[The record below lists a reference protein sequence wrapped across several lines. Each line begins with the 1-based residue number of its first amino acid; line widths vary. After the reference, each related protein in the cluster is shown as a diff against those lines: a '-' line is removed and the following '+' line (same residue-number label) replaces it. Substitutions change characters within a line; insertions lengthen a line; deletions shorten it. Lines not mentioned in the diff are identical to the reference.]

1 MHGGTSRSSLPAS
14 SSRPS
19 NYIHCTA
26 PDVRFRPAAACFP
39 KREGCYHTRNRLSTT
54 DVGEDSKQ
62 RFRKVL
68 DFNPILSSGA
78 SYVEKPGYRWSL
90 RGTLETAK
98 HTARVLVQDGDQS
111 RTVPIETFPF
121 TIGRQ
126 ADRDLSLLN
135 PQVSRQHAVIER
147 DGDGFVIRDLGSR
160 HGTLVNGLKIEMA
173 QLQSGDR
180 IQPGASNVVLVFVV
194 AQDHTS
200 TRVLLSR
207 IAGESA
213 GSQLEKLS
221 LFLQA
226 AQSFNNTRVLNE
238 VLNTMVEYTLRLT
251 GAERGFVFLG
261 DSLATLRLECGL
273 NNEGLPLMDDS
284 KISHSIVRDAAESG
298 QEYIVGDVSGDGHVV
313 GRESMVA
320 HELRSVIA
328 IPLRGRSSERLLGLL
343 YLDSRLRTSTLN
355 RVGRDIL
362 QAIASEAANLV
373 ENARMMQAERDAE
386 LLRKEMEIAASI
398 QQSIM
403 ARELPDF
410 QYAKVMARS
419 VPCTEVGGDFYDV
432 IPVKDGFVAIVAD
445 VSGKGMSAA
454 LLASIIQ
461 GMMYAQIMSGAS
473 LVDTVNSVNSFLC
486 ARVSG
491 QKYVTLVAAH
501 YRNGGSVELVNGGH
515 VCPFVVGMNG
525 QMEEITDGDMP
536 IGLFETATF
545 HSVPLIMPVG
555 ARLVLLSDGVS
566 EAENPAGV
574 QFGSRKLEMEF
585 VAANPIESVFSSMH
599 CFCEGVPPHDD
610 RTMLVVE
617 RTA

>member
-1 MHGGTSRSSLPAS
+1 
-14 SSRPS
+14 
-19 NYIHCTA
+19 
-26 PDVRFRPAAACFP
+26 
-39 KREGCYHTRNRLSTT
+39 
-54 DVGEDSKQ
+54 
-62 RFRKVL
+62 
-68 DFNPILSSGA
+68 
-78 SYVEKPGYRWSL
+78 
-90 RGTLETAK
+90 LETAK
-98 HTARVLVQDGDQS
+98 ATARFLVQDGEHS
-111 RTVPIETFPF
+111 RTVPIDSFPF

-126 ADRDLSLLN
+126 ADRNLSLTN
-135 PQVSRQHAVIER
+135 PQVSRQHAVVER
-147 DGDGFVIRDLGSR
+147 DGDGFVVRDLGSR
-160 HGTLVNGLKIEMA
+160 HGTLVNGVKVEMSR
-173 QLQSGDR
+173 LQSGDQ

-194 AQDHTS
+194 AHDHTS
-200 TRVLLSR
+200 TRQLLNR

-213 GSQLEKLS
+213 VSQLEKLS

-261 DSLATLRLECGL
+261 ESSGTLKLECGL
-273 NNEGLPLMDDS
+273 SSEGTPLMDDS

-298 QEYIVGDVSGDGHVV
+298 QEFIVGDVSGDGKVI

-386 LLRKEMEIAASI
+386 LMRKEMEIASSI

-403 ARELPDF
+403 ARELPAF
-410 QYAKVMARS
+410 RYAKVVAKS
-419 VPCTEVGGDFYDV
+419 VPSTEVGGDFYDV
-432 IPVKDGFVAIVAD
+432 IPVEDGFVAIVAD

-461 GMMYAQIMSGAS
+461 GMMYAQLMSGAS
-473 LVDTVNSVNSFLC
+473 LVDTVHSVNSFLC
-486 ARVSG
+486 ERVSG
-491 QKYVTLVAAH
+491 QKYVTLVAAR
-501 YRNGGSVELVNGGH
+501 YRDGGAVELVNGGH
-515 VCPFVVGMNG
+515 VSPFLVGPGG
-525 QMEEITDGDMP
+525 QVQEITDGDVP
-536 IGLFETATF
+536 VGLFESATF
-545 HSVPLIMPVG
+545 HSVALEMPVG
-555 ARLVLLSDGVS
+555 ARLVLVSDGVT
-566 EAENPAGV
+566 EAENPTGE
-574 QFGSRKLEMEF
+574 QFGSSELEPELT
-585 VAANPIESVFSSMH
+585 APNPIEAVFASMH
-599 CFCEGVPPHDD
+599 CFCQGVPPHDD
-610 RTMLVVE
+610 RTLLILE

>member
-1 MHGGTSRSSLPAS
+1 METTKALA
-14 SSRPS
+14 
-19 NYIHCTA
+19 
-26 PDVRFRPAAACFP
+26 RF
-39 KREGCYHTRNRLSTT
+39 
-54 DVGEDSKQ
+54 
-62 RFRKVL
+62 
-68 DFNPILSSGA
+68 
-78 SYVEKPGYRWSL
+78 
-90 RGTLETAK
+90 
-98 HTARVLVQDGDQS
+98 LVQDGEHS
-111 RTVPIETFPF
+111 RTVALDTFPF

-126 ADRDLSLLN
+126 MDRNLSLLN
-135 PQVSRQHAVIER
+135 PQVSRQHAVVER

-160 HGTLVNGLKIEMA
+160 HGTLVNGAKVEMA
-173 QLQSGDR
+173 RLQSGDR
-180 IQPGASNVVLVFVV
+180 IQPGASSVVLVFVI

-200 TRVLLSR
+200 TRQLLSR

-213 GSQLEKLS
+213 VSQLEKLS

-261 DSLATLRLECGL
+261 ESSATLRLECGL
-273 NNEGLPLMDDS
+273 NNEGSPLMDDS

-298 QEYIVGDVSGDGHVV
+298 QEFIVGDVSGDGRVI

-328 IPLRGRSSERLLGLL
+328 IPLRGRASERLLGLL

-355 RVGRDIL
+355 QVGREIL

-373 ENARMMQAERDAE
+373 ENARMMQAEHDAE
-386 LLRKEMEIAASI
+386 LMRKEMEIASSI

-403 ARELPDF
+403 ARELPVF
-410 QYAKVMARS
+410 PFAKLMAKS

-432 IPVKDGFVAIVAD
+432 IPVEDGFVAIVAD

-461 GMMYAQIMSGAS
+461 GMMYAQVMSGAS
-473 LVDTVNSVNSFLC
+473 LVDTVHSVNSFLC

-491 QKYVTLVAAH
+491 QKYVTLVAVR
-501 YRNGGSVELVNGGH
+501 YRDGGDVELVNGGH
-515 VCPFVVGMNG
+515 VSPFVIGADG
-525 QMEEITDGDMP
+525 QVEEITDGDVP
-536 IGLFETATF
+536 VGLFGSATF
-545 HSVPLIMPVG
+545 HSISFAMPAG
-555 ARLVLLSDGVS
+555 SRLVLLSDGIT

-574 QFGSRKLEMEF
+574 QFGSSELELEF
-585 VAANPIESVFSSMH
+585 TAPNPIESVFTAMH
-599 CFCEGVPPHDD
+599 CFCQGVPPHDD
-610 RTMLVVE
+610 RTLLVME